1 MKRFFRR
8 LFPRGVAILLCL
20 SLACPALA
28 VGTPLTP
35 EAAGAILRE
44 QGIYQGDGS
53 GDLMLD
59 KGLTRAE
66 LAAILTRIHGEGTV
80 DPNLYTWACYFTDVP
95 EWAKPYVGYCTANL
109 LVKGYGDQRYGAG
122 DPVTPAAACTM
133 VLRLYEYADGEGSA
147 WTYDTACTYAVGLG
161 LIGEAAVQGAT
172 INRGDMAV
180 LICNAAQKRD
190 EPSTQLPPTQQE
202 GITYSPDG
210 TITGKVITQAD
221 WSREDFSQTAN
232 PEIFTGCYSRGWYNA
247 IRQSIVDRET
257 ILAGNDVDNFN
268 PSYLYAHTLAPSQPA
283 EYFDAFSSVLGH
295 ISSLYNYYLGA
306 EPYTK
311 NQYEFPGYTIIKV
324 HEIAPAKEVLP
335 LIQPKLASLEGKT
348 DREKVLAFND
358 YLCDLLDYGKDNEG
372 SLQDI
377 FSTHTAPVYGVCA
390 DYSSAFSFLCSAAG
404 IPCIIASSDTG
415 NHSWNEVYVEGQWLT
430 VDVTYNDA
438 ISGRNYYLL
447 STDAAFSD
455 TMPQACQFAKELL
468 VPGST
473 IK

>member
-1 MKRFFRR
+1 MKRFLQR

-28 VGTPLTP
+28 AEAPLTP

-95 EWAKPYVGYCTANL
+95 EWAKPYVGYCTASL

-122 DPVTPAAACTM
+122 DSVTPAAACTV
-133 VLRLYEYADGEGSA
+133 VLRLYGYADGEGSA
-147 WTYDTACTYAVGLG
+147 WTYDTACSYAVGLG

-190 EPSTQLPPTQQE
+190 EPDNRPPLAQQD
-202 GITYSPDG
+202 GITYSSDG

-232 PEIFTGCYSRGWYNA
+232 PAIFGGDYSRGWYNA
-247 IRQSIVDRET
+247 LRQSIVDRDT
-257 ILAGNDVDNFN
+257 ILAGNNEDDFN
-268 PSYLYAHTLAPSQPA
+268 PKYLYAHTTVDYETDS
-283 EYFDAFSSVLGH
+283 FHNFSDLLGH
-295 ISSLYNYYLGA
+295 LYGYYHYQVGG
-306 EPYTK
+306 ESYTV
-311 NQYEFPGYTIIKV
+311 NPYEFPGYITVEVSPGWPSEDVLQFIQLELDAISEMSDHDKV
-324 HEIAPAKEVLP
+324 VAL
-335 LIQPKLASLEGKT
+335 
-348 DREKVLAFND
+348 NN
-358 YLCDLLDYGKDNEG
+358 YLCDLMEYGNG
-372 SLQDI
+372 SGGLKSI
-377 FSTHTAPVYGVCA
+377 FSEHPEPALGVCA
-390 DYSSAFSFLCSAAG
+390 NYATAFNLLCGAAG
-404 IPCIIASSDTG
+404 IPSMIVTSD
-415 NHSWNEVYVEGQWLT
+415 NHAWNEVYVDGKWLT
-430 VDVTYNDA
+430 VDVTFNDA
-438 ISGRNYYLL
+438 SYYRNAYLL
-447 STDAAFSD
+447 STDAPRED
-455 TMPQACQFAKELL
+455 IMPQASQFVRELL

>member
-1 MKRFFRR
+1 MKQLFQR

-20 SLACPALA
+20 SLACPAFA
-28 VGTPLTP
+28 AEAPLTP

-53 GDLMLD
+53 GNLMLD

-66 LAAILTRIHGEGTV
+66 LAAILTRIHGEGAV

-122 DPVTPAAACTM
+122 DPVTPAAACTV
-133 VLRLYEYADGEGSA
+133 VLRLYGYADGEGSA
-147 WTYDTACTYAVGLG
+147 WAYDTACSYAVGLG

-190 EPSTQLPPTQQE
+190 EPATQLPPTQQD
-202 GITYSPDG
+202 GITYAPDG

-232 PEIFTGCYSRGWYNA
+232 PAIFTSCYSRGWYNA

-257 ILAGNDVDNFN
+257 ILAGNDGDNFN
-268 PSYLYAHTLAPSQPA
+268 PGYLYAHTLVSNPP
-283 EYFDAFSSVLGH
+283 EEDFHVFSSVLGH
-295 ISSLYNYYLGA
+295 ISGVYNYYLSA
-306 EPYTK
+306 EPYTQ

-335 LIQPKLASLEGKT
+335 LIQPKLESLEGKT

-358 YLCDLLDYGKDNEG
+358 YLCDLLDYGKENKG

-377 FSTHTAPVYGVCA
+377 FTPHTAPVYGVCA
-390 DYSSAFSFLCSAAG
+390 NYTRAFAVLCGAAN
-404 IPCIIASSDTG
+404 IPCIIASSESG
-415 NHSWNEVYVEGQWLT
+415 NHSWNEVYVDGQWLT

-438 ISGRNYYLL
+438 VIGRNYYLL
-447 STDAAFSD
+447 STDAAFAD
-455 TMPQACQFAKELL
+455 TMPQASQFAKELL

-473 IK
+473 IE

>member
-1 MKRFFRR
+1 MKRIFQR

-28 VGTPLTP
+28 AEVLLTP
-35 EAAGAILRE
+35 ETAGAILRE

-53 GDLMLD
+53 GNLMLD

-66 LAAILTRIHGEGTV
+66 LAAILTRIHSEGTV

-109 LVKGYGDQRYGAG
+109 LVQGYGNQKYGSG
-122 DPVTPAAACTM
+122 DPVTPAAACTV
-133 VLRLYEYADGEGSA
+133 VLRLYGYADGEGSA
-147 WTYDTACTYAVGLG
+147 WAYDTACTYAVGLG

-180 LICNAAQKRD
+180 LVCNAAQKRD
-190 EPSTQLPPTQQE
+190 VPTTQPKPPQQE
-202 GITYSPDG
+202 GITYAPDG
-210 TITGKVITQAD
+210 AITGKVITQAD

-257 ILAGNDVDNFN
+257 ILAGNDGDHFN
-268 PSYLYAHTLAPSQPA
+268 PDYLYAHTLAPNQPEEA
-283 EYFDAFSSVLGH
+283 FDAFCNVLAQIDG
-295 ISSLYNYYLGA
+295 LYGYGLGA

-324 HEIAPAKEVLP
+324 YEISQAKEILA
-335 LIQPKLASLEGKT
+335 LIQAKLTSLEGQS
-348 DREKVLAFND
+348 DRAKVVALND
-358 YLCDLLDYGKDNEG
+358 YLCDLLDYDHENKGTLK
-372 SLQDI
+372 DI
-377 FSTHTAPVYGVCA
+377 FTPHTAPVYGVCA
-390 DYSSAFSFLCSAAG
+390 NYSSAFSFLCSAAG
-404 IPCIIASSDTG
+404 IPCIVVSSDTG

-447 STDAAFSD
+447 SKDAAFAD
-455 TMPQACQFAKELL
+455 TMPQASQFARELL

-473 IK
+473 IE